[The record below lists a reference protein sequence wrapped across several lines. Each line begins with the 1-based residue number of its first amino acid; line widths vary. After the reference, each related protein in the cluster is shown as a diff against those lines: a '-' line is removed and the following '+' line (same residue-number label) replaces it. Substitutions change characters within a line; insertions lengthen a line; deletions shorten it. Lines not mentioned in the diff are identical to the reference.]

1 MKAVAKYYRGKI
13 YVPVAVRRA
22 LKLRDGDVFEVEVR
36 ENSLVLTLK
45 PSEEDLE
52 PLRLMEEARGV
63 GAPRLRRRDIYEDT
77 R

>member
-1 MKAVAKYYRGKI
+1 M
-13 YVPVAVRRA
+13 
-22 LKLRDGDVFEVEVR
+22 LKLRDGDVFEIEVR

-63 GAPRLRRRDIYEDT
+63 GVPRLRRRDIYEDT